1 MKGLLKIEDVYRK
14 INTSA
19 LVYKERDPVKYIFI
33 KDIMNWLLDLMM
45 QDRKSVV

>member
-33 KDIMNWLLDLMM
+33 KDIMN
-45 QDRKSVV
+45 